1 MADRD
6 SDAKDREL
14 EARLTA
20 IEALI
25 QQTLL
30 RVAPVSHPGYGDI
43 IEGTVDQIS
52 ETLALQM
59 SQNPEVCEQAERV
72 LAPVRAM
79 AAKARSRRA
88 IHASYRDFDD

>member
-14 EARLTA
+14 EARVTA

-30 RVAPVSHPGYGDI
+30 QIASVADPSYSDI
-43 IEGTVDQIS
+43 IEATADQIS
-52 ETLALQM
+52 ETVERQLDR
-59 SQNPEVCEQAERV
+59 PEVCEQVERI

-79 AAKARSRRA
+79 AAKARARRA